1 MHHLFPL
8 TLHAHK
14 ICATQDIIECQGVE
28 WKGYLGLFP
37 CTIYIDADTQEIAVN
52 QEQHMPQIRW
62 NPNGTIH
69 SILQKPIHTPSL
81 ELFNINPDDIVKL
94 PANIVEACCMQHPDD
109 YDRVAH
115 ILSDTLG
122 YLADPIHGTKRDII
136 QRLINATYP
145 YLDANDHI
153 IWCNIQQIEQAYPI
167 YDLIQWAE
175 PHAIMYE
182 NMENHNSRSQWTCR
196 PSVSHILRYPQPYTL
211 QDPDED
217 TLPHNE
223 SSIINILYNAIS
235 MGIPS
240 YPRVLPM
247 PFGPY
252 LPFISPPTP
261 SINTMPPLTAL
272 PTITPTPITN
282 EAFPIVFAHE
292 HQHSIDPTR
301 IQQAGYIQNIP
312 ITIALRTVKYKDST
326 IATLTIRYNIP
337 YTIPDWGRTNN
348 PIFAHQYT
356 HYTSPIIHSNWR
368 ITHNH
373 WINLYTQSH
382 PSQQQKMIQQLL
394 LTNNDNDTKE
404 RQQIIK
410 ILAEHE
416 RTHHPTAFN
425 SICTTT
431 HAAHHFSYIG
441 PDNNI
446 YPLWKN
452 TEKLIQW
459 IYASNTTTTP
469 TIPNIHLRYNN
480 QEHQWNGV
488 NPKTVFEKPTT
499 PLPPPPSQHAM
510 LQTIRRAIA
519 LGIPQLPIRF
529 TPPD

>member
-1 MHHLFPL
+1 
-8 TLHAHK
+8 
-14 ICATQDIIECQGVE
+14 
-28 WKGYLGLFP
+28 
-37 CTIYIDADTQEIAVN
+37 
-52 QEQHMPQIRW
+52 MPQIQW

-69 SILQKPIHTPSL
+69 NILQKPIHTPSL

-94 PANIVEACCMQHPDD
+94 PANIVEACCMQHPDN

-136 QRLINATYP
+136 QHLINATYP

-175 PHAIMYE
+175 PHTIMYE
-182 NMENHNSRSQWTCR
+182 NIENHSDRSQWTCR
-196 PSVSHILRYPQPYTL
+196 PSVSHILRYPQPYTFE
-211 QDPDED
+211 DPDGD

-223 SSIINILYNAIS
+223 SSIINILYEAIS

-252 LPFISPPTP
+252 LPFVSPPTP

-272 PTITPTPITN
+272 PTVTPTPITN
-282 EAFPIVFAHE
+282 EVFPIVFSHK
-292 HQHSIDPTR
+292 HQHSPDP
-301 IQQAGYIQNIP
+301 QQVQRTGHIYNIP
-312 ITIALRTVKYKDST
+312 IIITLRSVTYKD
-326 IATLTIRYNIP
+326 ATVEILTIKYNIP
-337 YTIPDWGRTNN
+337 YNTPDWGRTDN
-348 PIFAHQYT
+348 PIFTHQSKYYT
-356 HYTSPIIHSNWR
+356 KAIINSNLTLTNNYWVD
-368 ITHNH
+368 
-373 WINLYTQSH
+373 LYTKSH
-382 PSQQQKMIQQLL
+382 PSQQQKMIRELL
-394 LTNNDNDTKE
+394 LMNTNPNTKE
-404 RQQIIK
+404 KQDIVK
-410 ILAEHE
+410 TLTEHE

-425 SICTTT
+425 SISIAT
-431 HAAHHFSYIG
+431 HATYHFSYIG
-441 PDNNI
+441 PDNNTH
-446 YPLWKN
+446 PLWKN

-469 TIPNIHLRYNN
+469 PIPHTSLTYND
-480 QEHQWNGV
+480 QEHRWTGSRPETIFNT
-488 NPKTVFEKPTT
+488 PKS
-499 PLPPPPSQHAM
+499 PPPPAPSQHTM